1 MGTIVSITLYADDE
15 DQAQQ
20 AFLAA
25 FNRIAQLNRIL
36 SDYDP
41 QSELSRV
48 CNLTEPLSDDLW
60 TVLDRAQ
67 KLSAETEGAFDITV
81 GPLSR
86 LWRSAR
92 REKRLPAQ
100 ANLDEALSR
109 SGYRKLHLEDRT
121 VRCTVPGM
129 QLDAGGIGK
138 GYAADEAIV
147 AMKKTGVTRALVAVS
162 GDIVAGDP
170 PPGKSGWKVKIPGET
185 IDLANAAV
193 STSGDEFQFLEI
205 DGVRYSHIFD
215 PRTGKAL
222 QNSRTVAVIAKEGI
236 DADSLTKAV
245 MVGGPEIAA
254 RLQAHD
260 GVRISVK

>member
-60 TVLDRAQ
+60 IVLDRAQ
-67 KLSAETEGAFDITV
+67 KLSAETDGAFDITV

-92 REKRLPAQ
+92 REKRLPTQ
-100 ANLDEALSR
+100 AGLDEALSR

-138 GYAADEAIV
+138 GYAADVAIV

-185 IDLANAAV
+185 IDLSNAAV

-205 DGVRYSHIFD
+205 EGVRYSHIFD

-222 QNSRTVAVIAKEGI
+222 QRSRTVAVIAKKGI

-254 RLQAHD
+254 RLQTRD